1 MSRESRLRLKLKSAL
16 EDIDRMEKG
25 NYSQLLLRKKEEA
38 FDLIIDL
45 KNAWG
50 ISLEEIREDE
60 TYQTPRQLYDKLCA
74 VKVREDRNDFA
85 RKVLA
90 ACEAT
95 PSAPSAS
102 ASADTPGVIDVEA
115 DFVAKLMKTINE
127 KLVDDGVH
135 DAGAEETAG
144 HASRR
149 RFYCDGR
156 GTGGPYRRR
165 RAAADEPRQAH
176 HH

>member
-74 VKVREDRNDFA
+74 VKVREDRND
-85 RKVLA
+85 LA
-90 ACEAT
+90 ST
-95 PSAPSAS
+95 SPSS
-102 ASADTPGVIDVEA
+102 
-115 DFVAKLMKTINE
+115 LMTTK
-127 KLVDDGVH
+127 KQ
-135 DAGAEETAG
+135 
-144 HASRR
+144 ASRR
-149 RFYCDGR
+149 R
-156 GTGGPYRRR
+156 
-165 RAAADEPRQAH
+165 RASRNPSPPSLHRNKLL
-176 HH
+176 

>member
-74 VKVREDRNDFA
+74 VKVREDRND
-85 RKVLA
+85 LA
-90 ACEAT
+90 ST
-95 PSAPSAS
+95 SPSS
-102 ASADTPGVIDVEA
+102 
-115 DFVAKLMKTINE
+115 LMTTK
-127 KLVDDGVH
+127 KQ
-135 DAGAEETAG
+135 
-144 HASRR
+144 ASRR
-149 RFYCDGR
+149 RTEEPIPSPLRLRLRLVTSQGS
-156 GTGGPYRRR
+156 PYPSRSP
-165 RAAADEPRQAH
+165 RAHPSYSMLHAAS
-176 HH
+176 

>member
-1 MSRESRLRLKLKSAL
+1 MKLKSAL

-85 RKVLA
+85 RKVLV

-95 PSAPSAS
+95 PSA
-102 ASADTPGVIDVEA
+102 
-115 DFVAKLMKTINE
+115 N
-127 KLVDDGVH
+127 
-135 DAGAEETAG
+135 
-144 HASRR
+144 
-149 RFYCDGR
+149 
-156 GTGGPYRRR
+156 
-165 RAAADEPRQAH
+165 
-176 HH
+176 

>member
-74 VKVREDRNDFA
+74 VKVREDRND
-85 RKVLA
+85 LA
-90 ACEAT
+90 ST
-95 PSAPSAS
+95 SPSS
-102 ASADTPGVIDVEA
+102 
-115 DFVAKLMKTINE
+115 LMTTK
-127 KLVDDGVH
+127 KQ
-135 DAGAEETAG
+135 
-144 HASRR
+144 ASRR
-149 RFYCDGR
+149 RAEEPIPSPLRLRLRLVTSQGS
-156 GTGGPYRRR
+156 PYPSRSP
-165 RAAADEPRQAH
+165 RAHPSYSMLHAAS
-176 HH
+176 